1 MRHGRKG
8 TKSALASLLPSVTNL
23 IGTLISFFMSR
34 SGFQGNGNGPVFT
47 TSDCSS
53 FGTAPSVT
61 PVVFKNATARFDI
74 ITLKAMLLF
83 DVIPSDCTKRGK
95 IAVRIV
101 DKIKNE
107 SWWQNLNKQSTAV
120 VFAVFMLL
128 PGSNNS
134 ASRPVVGGSVP
145 VQLLHELS

>member
-1 MRHGRKG
+1 
-8 TKSALASLLPSVTNL
+8 
-23 IGTLISFFMSR
+23 
-34 SGFQGNGNGPVFT
+34 
-47 TSDCSS
+47 
-53 FGTAPSVT
+53 
-61 PVVFKNATARFDI
+61 VFKNATARFDI

-120 VFAVFMLL
+120 VFAVFMPLSD
-128 PGSNNS
+128 SNNS
-134 ASRPVVGGSVP
+134 ASRPVVGGRVP
-145 VQLLHELS
+145 DSEQPPLSAGHQEFQKNGKRGQLAVAVARCSSHPSYFP